1 MIYNFLI
8 INHHHVYA
16 QMSNNNGSSAD
27 IDSHISKKYEIR
39 RRLGKVR
46 IIIIKTNHLWMDV
59 APSVVCYKLMGLGMD
74 LWAGYRAPRLS

>member
-1 MIYNFLI
+1 MMS
-8 INHHHVYA
+8 HHVYD

-46 IIIIKTNHLWMDV
+46 IIITIIKVRIIMIEKHLRMDV
-59 APSVVCYKLMGLGMD
+59 TPWCYKLMGLGLD
-74 LWAGYRAPRLS
+74 LRAE